1 MVFFSLDDTNQLKK
15 IDVSG
20 MLNILQRFPEDCFS
34 AIQRASETPLG
45 TMEKKSISNIIFA
58 GVGGSSIGGKLI
70 IDWLYPIS
78 KIPLMLSQHY
88 HLPAF
93 VNEKTLVFTVSYSGN
108 TEETLNLFS
117 DAQEKGASSIVFTSG
132 GLLRELATEKK
143 IPIVP
148 FPRDYK
154 PRAAIPF
161 QFFSMAK
168 VLQRLGFVDLYWDE
182 VYETI
187 TVLKALRN
195 EISIQV
201 PLSDNLAKKVAKR
214 LVNKMPLVY
223 GSKLLEGT
231 AYRLSTQFNENSKVP
246 SAYGSFPEVF
256 HNAIQGCEWTSNN
269 LNHLSLL
276 ILNDIDDDF
285 IDKKKIKR
293 FKSLFSTRIG
303 DIIQLDT
310 RGSGRL
316 ARIFSLIYLGD
327 YISTYLALLQ
337 GIDPSSNLSIDELK
351 KA

>member
-1 MVFFSLDDTNQLKK
+1 MVFSLDDVSQIKK

-20 MLNILQRFPEDCFS
+20 MLSFLQRFPEDCLS
-34 AIQRASETPLG
+34 AIQRANETPLG
-45 TMEKKSISNIIFA
+45 TIETKEISNIIFA

-78 KIPLMLSQHY
+78 KIPLMLSQNY

-93 VNEKTLVFTVSYSGN
+93 VNKTTLVFTISYSGN
-108 TEETLNLFS
+108 TEETLSLFS

-132 GLLRELATEKK
+132 GVLGEVAKKKK
-143 IPIVP
+143 IPIVH
-148 FPRDYK
+148 FPYDYK

-168 VLQRLGFVDLYWDE
+168 VLQRLGFVDHYWDE
-182 VYETI
+182 VEETI
-187 TVLKALRN
+187 TLLKALRN
-195 EISIQV
+195 EISIGV
-201 PLSDNLAKKVAKR
+201 PLPDNLAKKVAKR
-214 LVNKMPLVY
+214 LFNKIPLVY

-246 SAYGSFPEVF
+246 SSYGSFPEVF
-256 HNAIQGCEWTSNN
+256 HNAIQGCEWPSNN

-276 ILNDIDDDF
+276 ILNDVYDVF
-285 IDKKKIKR
+285 IDKKKIDR
-293 FKSLFSTRIG
+293 FKSLFSSQIG

-316 ARIFSLIYLGD
+316 ARIFSIIYLGD

-351 KA
+351 KV